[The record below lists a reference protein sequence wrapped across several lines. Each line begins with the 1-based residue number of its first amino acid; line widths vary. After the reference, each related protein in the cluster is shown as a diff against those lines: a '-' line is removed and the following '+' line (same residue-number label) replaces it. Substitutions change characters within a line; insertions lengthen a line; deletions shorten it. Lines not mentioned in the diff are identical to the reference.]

1 MVCYLLCYTIFS
13 TSEEIC
19 FTPQETKE
27 CVHKLVEGTGKG
39 DRRRVGKKKQNNETR
54 SFQGTSCLVNSLYSV
69 LPVCV
74 RIVMKP
80 SVSLRKHPVACMKIP
95 LLDLFFRGGIYVIY
109 INSVGTLF
117 SDHIGDAPTWTSQ
130 AAN

>member
-1 MVCYLLCYTIFS
+1 M
-13 TSEEIC
+13 
-19 FTPQETKE
+19 
-27 CVHKLVEGTGKG
+27 
-39 DRRRVGKKKQNNETR
+39 GKKKQNNETR

-80 SVSLRKHPVACMKIP
+80 SVSLRKHPVACMEIP